1 MGHMAMGRWGM
12 AMGHGD
18 GAWRWGMGQGV
29 EREATD
35 LAGYSGLDWAIENQ
49 HRGVVLLFC
58 NGDEAKTDL
67 MMARKVKPMEKLEA
81 DELHYENKVF
91 EGKLGARYEEAEAG
105 ILAASLLAASLAQPE
120 EAEEDLE
127 NMASRWD

>member
-1 MGHMAMGRWGM
+1 
-12 AMGHGD
+12 
-18 GAWRWGMGQGV
+18 MGQGV